1 VAYPLPIDRR
11 GHESKAILA
20 VHDNSSR
27 SYSSGP
33 GAAAGEEIA
42 HIGVLNAVNA
52 PSSHDALLKG
62 LRELGYVE
70 GKNIVIEY
78 RSADGHLERFP
89 ELAAELVR
97 LKVDVIVASGNLA
110 IVALKKATQNIPI
123 VMTAV
128 ADPVGAGFV
137 ASLARPGGNI
147 PGLTN
152 IAEQLSGKRL
162 ELLKEINPKITKVA
176 VFRNPT
182 IPTLREPNK
191 MSLMWQ
197 CDLVDE

>member
-27 SYSSGP
+27 FYSSGP
-33 GAAAGEEIA
+33 GAAAGEE
-42 HIGVLNAVNA
+42 N
-52 PSSHDALLKG
+52 S
-62 LRELGYVE
+62 
-70 GKNIVIEY
+70 
-78 RSADGHLERFP
+78 
-89 ELAAELVR
+89 
-97 LKVDVIVASGNLA
+97 
-110 IVALKKATQNIPI
+110 
-123 VMTAV
+123 
-128 ADPVGAGFV
+128 
-137 ASLARPGGNI
+137 PGGNI